1 MEMTEKVLT
10 KEILTKDIGC
20 ELLKLMAYLAL
31 QMPIGINYEL
41 WKELHQIK
49 GDWK

>member
-1 MEMTEKVLT
+1 MNEIKKTKKV
-10 KEILTKDIGC
+10 LTKDIGC

-41 WKELHQIK
+41 WKELHQVK

>member
-1 MEMTEKVLT
+1 MTEKQLT
-10 KEILTKDIGC
+10 NELGY
-20 ELLKLMAYLAL
+20 ELLKLMSWLAL

-49 GDWK
+49 GDWE